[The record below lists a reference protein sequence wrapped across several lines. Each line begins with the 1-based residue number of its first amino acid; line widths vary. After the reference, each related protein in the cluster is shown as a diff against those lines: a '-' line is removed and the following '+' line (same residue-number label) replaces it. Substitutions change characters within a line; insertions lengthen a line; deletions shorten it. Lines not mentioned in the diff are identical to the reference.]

1 MINLHGAEQVS
12 RIVNELLKKRIDTI
26 GKMLAS
32 RMELFV
38 DLFKLAVLDLRVDL
52 RCLNIGMPQHLLDQS
67 QVGSTC

>member
-1 MINLHGAEQVS
+1 
-12 RIVNELLKKRIDTI
+12 
-26 GKMLAS
+26 
-32 RMELFV
+32 MELFV